1 MNPLIILNVI
11 KSYTMS
17 EILVELK
24 DSIARLSLNRPE
36 KLNAFNRT
44 MALELQ
50 DQLLN
55 CDENENVRAVV
66 LTGAGRAFCAGQDLS
81 EFPPDQLP
89 DFEKAIDE
97 NYNPVI
103 RLLKTIRKPVLC
115 AVNGVAAGAGANIAL
130 ACDIVVAVSSAHFV
144 QAFSK
149 IGLIPDCGGTF
160 FLPRLVGLQKATAL
174 MMLGDKI
181 SAAEAERMGMI
192 YACFEE
198 ADFEMKTGQ
207 IAATLA
213 SLPTTALILT
223 RKALLESST
232 NNMEQQLELEKKFQH
247 KAGHTLD
254 FKEGV
259 TAFLQKRLAVFT
271 GK

>member
-1 MNPLIILNVI
+1 
-11 KSYTMS
+11 MS
-17 EILVELK
+17 EILFESRDNIGLVT
-24 DSIARLSLNRPE
+24 LNRPD
-36 KLNAFNRT
+36 KLNAINRS

-50 DQLLN
+50 DQLLA
-55 CDENENVRAVV
+55 CDENDSVRAVV
-66 LTGAGRAFCAGQDLS
+66 LTGAGRAFCSGQDLQ
-81 EFPPDQLP
+81 EFPEDLQT
-89 DFEKAIDE
+89 DIEKAIDE

-103 RLLKTIRKPVLC
+103 RLLKTIRKPVIC
-115 AVNGVAAGAGANIAL
+115 AVNGIAAGAGANIAL
-130 ACDIVVAVSSAHFV
+130 ACDIVVAVSSASFV

-160 FLPRLVGLQKATAL
+160 FLPRLIGLQKATAL

-198 ADFEMKTGQ
+198 NDFAGKTLQ
-207 IAATLA
+207 IATILA
-213 SLPTTALILT
+213 KLPTVALMLT

-232 NNMEQQLELEKKFQH
+232 NNLEEQLELEKKFQS
-247 KAGHTLD
+247 KAGHTKDLM
-254 FKEGV
+254 EGV
-259 TAFLQKRLAVFT
+259 TAFLQKRAPLFT

>member
-1 MNPLIILNVI
+1 MP
-11 KSYTMS
+11 
-17 EILVELK
+17 EILFEVR
-24 DSIARLSLNRPE
+24 DNIAFISLNRPE

-50 DQLLN
+50 DHLLA
-55 CDENENVRAVV
+55 CDEDDSVRAVL
-66 LTGAGRAFCAGQDLS
+66 LTGSGRAFCSGQDLS
-81 EFPPDQLP
+81 EFPPDGLP
-89 DFEKAIDE
+89 EFEKVIDE
-97 NYNPVI
+97 YYNPVI

-115 AVNGVAAGAGANIAL
+115 AVNGIAAGAGANIAL
-130 ACDIVVAVSSAHFV
+130 ACDIVVAVSSAAFV

-160 FLPRLVGLQKATAL
+160 FLPRLIGLQKATAI

-181 SAAEAERMGMI
+181 SAGEAEKMGMI

-198 ADFEMKTGQ
+198 NDFIEKSRQM
-207 IAATLA
+207 AAALA
-213 SLPTTALILT
+213 KLPTVALILT

-232 NNMEQQLELEKKFQH
+232 NTLEQQLDLEKKFQQ
-247 KAGHTLD
+247 KAGQTHD
-254 FKEGV
+254 FREGV
-259 TAFLQKRLAVFT
+259 SAFLQKRAPLFN

>member
-1 MNPLIILNVI
+1 
-11 KSYTMS
+11 MS
-17 EILVELK
+17 EVLFEIREQV
-24 DSIARLSLNRPE
+24 AYVSLNRPE
-36 KLNAFNRT
+36 KLNAFNRS

-50 DQLLN
+50 DQLLA
-55 CDENENVRAVV
+55 CDENDMVRSVL
-66 LTGAGRAFCAGQDLS
+66 LTGTGRAFCSGQDLS
-81 EFPPDQLP
+81 EFPPDTLP

-97 NYNPVI
+97 IYNPII

-115 AVNGVAAGAGANIAL
+115 AVNGIAAGAGANIAL
-130 ACDIVVAVSSAHFV
+130 ACDIVVAVSTASFV

-149 IGLIPDCGGTF
+149 IGLIPDSGGTF

-198 ADFEMKTGQ
+198 NEFVEKSGQ
-207 IAATLA
+207 IALTLA
-213 SLPTTALILT
+213 KMPTVALMLT

-232 NNMEQQLELEKKFQH
+232 NTLEEQLDLEKRFQQ
-247 KAGHTLD
+247 KAGHTKD
-254 FKEGV
+254 FLEGV
-259 TAFLQKRLAVFT
+259 TAFLQKRPPVFR

>member
-1 MNPLIILNVI
+1 
-11 KSYTMS
+11 MS
-17 EILVELK
+17 EILFELK
-24 DSIARLSLNRPE
+24 DSIARISLNRPE
-36 KLNAFNRT
+36 KLNAFNRS
-44 MALELQ
+44 MAHELQ
-50 DQLLN
+50 DQLLV
-55 CDENENVRAVV
+55 CDENDSVRAVI
-66 LTGAGRAFCAGQDLS
+66 LTGEGRAFSSGQDLT
-81 EFPPDQLP
+81 EFPTDRLP

-103 RLLKTIRKPVLC
+103 RILKTIRKPVLC
-115 AVNGVAAGAGANIAL
+115 AVNGTAAGAGANIAL
-130 ACDIVVAVSSAHFV
+130 ACDIVIAVSSASFV

-181 SAAEAERMGMI
+181 SAADAERMGMI

-198 ADFEMKTGQ
+198 NDFAGKTLQ
-207 IAATLA
+207 IATILA
-213 SLPTTALILT
+213 KLPTVALMLT

-232 NNMEQQLELEKKFQH
+232 NNLEEQLELEKKFQS
-247 KAGHTLD
+247 KAGHTKD
-254 FKEGV
+254 FMEGV
-259 TAFLQKRLAVFT
+259 TAFLQKRAPLFT

>member
-1 MNPLIILNVI
+1 MPDILF
-11 KSYTMS
+11 
-17 EILVELK
+17 ELK
-24 DSIARLSLNRPE
+24 DNIARLTLSRPE
-36 KLNAFNRT
+36 KLNAFNRA

-50 DQLLN
+50 DQLLA
-55 CDENENVRAVV
+55 CEENDSVRVV
-66 LTGAGRAFCAGQDLS
+66 LLTGAGRAFCSGQDLS

-103 RLLKTIRKPVLC
+103 RLLKTIRKPVIC
-115 AVNGVAAGAGANIAL
+115 AVNGIAAGAGANIAL
-130 ACDIVVAVSSAHFV
+130 ACDIVVAVSSAAFV

-198 ADFEMKTGQ
+198 NEFEEKTRQ
-207 IAATLA
+207 LAETLA
-213 SLPTTALILT
+213 KLPTAALILT

-232 NNMEQQLELEKKFQH
+232 NNLEQQLELEKKFQD
-247 KAGHTLD
+247 KAGHTHD

-259 TAFLQKRLAVFT
+259 TAFLQKRAPAFT

>member
-1 MNPLIILNVI
+1 MP
-11 KSYTMS
+11 
-17 EILVELK
+17 EILFEIREDV
-24 DSIARLSLNRPE
+24 ARISLNRPV
-36 KLNAFNRT
+36 KLNAFNRS

-50 DQLLN
+50 DHLLA
-55 CDENENVRAVV
+55 CDENEYVRAVL
-66 LTGAGRAFCAGQDLS
+66 LTGEGRAFCSGQDLS

-89 DFEKAIDE
+89 DFEKGIDE

-115 AVNGVAAGAGANIAL
+115 AVNGIAAGAGANIAL
-130 ACDIVVAVSSAHFV
+130 ACDVVVAVSSASFI

-181 SAAEAERMGMI
+181 SAGDAERMGMI
-192 YACFEE
+192 YACYEE
-198 ADFEMKTGQ
+198 SEFAGKCNQ
-207 IAATLA
+207 LAATLA
-213 SLPTTALILT
+213 KLPTVALMLT
-223 RKALLESST
+223 RKALLESSA
-232 NNMEQQLELEKKFQH
+232 NSLEEQLELEKKFQN
-247 KAGHTLD
+247 KAGHTRD
-254 FKEGV
+254 FLEGV
-259 TAFLQKRLAVFT
+259 TAFLEKRVPTFT

>member
-1 MNPLIILNVI
+1 
-11 KSYTMS
+11 MS
-17 EILVELK
+17 EILVEINEAVA
-24 DSIARLSLNRPE
+24 SIFLNRPE
-36 KLNAFNRT
+36 KLNAVNRS

-50 DQLLN
+50 DQLLA
-55 CDENENVRAVV
+55 CEENDAVRVVV
-66 LTGAGRAFCAGQDLS
+66 LTGAGRAFCSGQDLS
-81 EFPPDQLP
+81 EFPQDRLP
-89 DFEKAIDE
+89 DFEKVIDE
-97 NYNPVI
+97 YYNPVI

-115 AVNGVAAGAGANIAL
+115 AVNGIAAGAGANIAL
-130 ACDIVVAVSSAHFV
+130 ACDIVIALSSASFV

-160 FLPRLVGLQKATAL
+160 FLPRLIGLQKATAL

-181 SAAEAERMGMI
+181 SASDAEKMGMI

-198 ADFEMKTGQ
+198 SDFEEKTRG

-213 SLPTTALILT
+213 KLPTAALILT

-232 NNMEQQLELEKKFQH
+232 NNLEEQLELEKKFQQ
-247 KAGHTLD
+247 KAGHTRD
-254 FKEGV
+254 FLEGV
-259 TAFLQKRLAVFT
+259 TAFLQKRAPLFT

>member
-1 MNPLIILNVI
+1 MP
-11 KSYTMS
+11 
-17 EILVELK
+17 EILFELK
-24 DSIARLSLNRPE
+24 ENIAQLTLNRPE
-36 KLNAFNRT
+36 KLNAFNHS
-44 MALELQ
+44 MSLELQ
-50 DQLLN
+50 DQLLA
-55 CDENENVRAVV
+55 CDENDAVRAVV
-66 LTGAGRAFCAGQDLS
+66 LTGAGRAFCSGQDLS
-81 EFPPDQLP
+81 EFPPGQLP
-89 DFEKAIDE
+89 DFEKGIDE
-97 NYNPVI
+97 NYNPII

-130 ACDIVVAVSSAHFV
+130 ACDIVVAISSAHFV

-160 FLPRLVGLQKATAL
+160 FLPKLVGLQKATAL
-174 MMLGDKI
+174 MMLGDKV
-181 SAAEAERMGMI
+181 SAAEAEKMGMI

-198 ADFEMKTGQ
+198 TDFAGKTMQ
-207 IAATLA
+207 IASVLA
-213 SLPTTALILT
+213 KLPTTALMLT

-232 NNMEQQLELEKKFQH
+232 NNLEQQLELEKKYQH

-259 TAFLQKRLAVFT
+259 SAFLQKRAPQFT

>member
-1 MNPLIILNVI
+1 MPDILF
-11 KSYTMS
+11 
-17 EILVELK
+17 ELK
-24 DSIARLSLNRPE
+24 DHVAQLSLNRPE

-50 DQLLN
+50 DQLLA
-55 CDENENVRAVV
+55 CDEDDSVRAVL
-66 LTGAGRAFCAGQDLS
+66 LTGSGRAFCSGQDLS
-81 EFPPDQLP
+81 EFPSDRLP
-89 DFEKAIDE
+89 DFEKVIDE
-97 NYNPVI
+97 YYNPVI

-115 AVNGVAAGAGANIAL
+115 AVNGIAAGAGANIAL
-130 ACDIVVAVSSAHFV
+130 ACDIVVAVSSASFV

-149 IGLIPDCGGTF
+149 IGLIPDCAGTF

-198 ADFEMKTGQ
+198 NDFAEKTNQ
-207 IAATLA
+207 LAATLA
-213 SLPTTALILT
+213 KLPTAALILT
-223 RKALLESST
+223 RKALMEYST
-232 NNMEQQLELEKKFQH
+232 NKLEEQLELEKKSQH
-247 KAGHTLD
+247 KAGQTRD
-254 FKEGV
+254 FREGV
-259 TAFLQKRLAVFT
+259 TAFLQKRAPIFT